1 MTIASLFMFIKY
13 IGGACLAGYI
23 LAHAIIF
30 FTEDEA

>member
-1 MTIASLFMFIKY
+1 MLDSFLFFLKY

-23 LAHAIIF
+23 LAQAIIF